1 MIVRGESLSQPKLS
15 VNLSA
20 LSLVKKLCAKAE
32 NYGVTIEK
40 TELGATIIDAGV
52 KAKGGFSAGK
62 VITEIC
68 LGGQGKAEIFPARY
82 GDFVLP
88 SVFVQTDHPAIA
100 TLGAQF
106 AGWQVKIDNYSA
118 IGSGP
123 ARALALKPREL
134 YEKIEYKDTADVAVL
149 VLEASKKPPK
159 EAIKRISDQC
169 KVVPKNLFLIIVPT
183 TSLAGSIQISGRI
196 VETGLHKLMKL
207 GLDPRAVKYAWGYAP
222 IAPVH
227 PRFDKAMGRT
237 NDAILYMGTA
247 HYMVSHEDDEKL
259 RKLVQKAPSSA
270 SKSYGRPFLE
280 IFERAGYDFYKIDS
294 NLFAPAVI
302 IVNNLE
308 SGKIFRAGNL
318 NVEVFEKSLEL

>member
-1 MIVRGESLSQPKLS
+1 

-20 LSLVKKLCAKAE
+20 LSLVKKLCAETE
-32 NYGVTIEK
+32 NYGVIIEE

-52 KAKGGFSAGK
+52 NAKGGFSAGK

-68 LGGQGKAEIFPARY
+68 MGGQGKAEILPTQY
-82 GDFVLP
+82 GDLVFPSIFVR
-88 SVFVQTDHPAIA
+88 TDHPVIA

-106 AGWQVKIDNYSA
+106 AGWQIKIDNYSA
-118 IGSGP
+118 IASGP

-134 YEKIEYKDTADVAVL
+134 YEKIRYKDTADVAVL

-169 KVVPKNLFLIIVPT
+169 KVAPKNLFLIIVPT

-247 HYMVSHEDDEKL
+247 YYIVSHEDDEKL

-280 IFERAGYDFYKIDS
+280 VFEQAGYDFYKIDS

-302 IVNNLE
+302 IVNNLK
-308 SGKIFRAGNL
+308 SGKTFRAGNL
-318 NVEVFEKSLEL
+318 NVEVFKESFEL

>member
-1 MIVRGESLSQPKLS
+1 

-20 LSLVKKLCAKAE
+20 LSLVKKLCAEAE
-32 NYGVTIEK
+32 NYGVIVEE

-52 KAKGGFSAGK
+52 KAKGGFSAGRI
-62 VITEIC
+62 ITEIC
-68 LGGQGKAEIFPARY
+68 MGGQGKAEIFPTRY
-82 GDFVLP
+82 GDLILP
-88 SVFVQTDHPAIA
+88 SIFVQTDHPATA

-106 AGWQVKIDNYSA
+106 AGWQIKIDKYSA

-134 YEKIEYKDTADVAVL
+134 YEKIEYKDTADTAVL
-149 VLEASKKPPK
+149 VLEASKKPPR
-159 EAIKRISDQC
+159 EIIQEISDQC
-169 KVVPKNLFLIIVPT
+169 KVAPKNLFLIIVPT

-207 GLDPRAVKYAWGYAP
+207 GLDPRTVKHAWGYAP

-227 PRFDKAMGRT
+227 PRFEKAMGRT

-247 HYMVSHEDDEKL
+247 CYMVSHEDDEKL
-259 RKLVQKAPSSA
+259 EKLVKKAPSSA
-270 SKSYGRPFLE
+270 SKSYGRPFLQ
-280 IFERAGYDFYKIDS
+280 IFEQAGHDFYKIDS

-302 IVNNLE
+302 IVNNLK
-308 SGKIFRAGNL
+308 SGKTFRTGNL
-318 NVEVFEKSLEL
+318 NIEVFKSSLEL